1 MSVLLIQ
8 IKQYAIINVLYC
20 IFKPLPVSWPG
31 QDATHQHVLDPVWSE
46 GPILPDKLIDLVT
59 KDFDGH
65 EDSDSDHKESNG
77 FDSEDSDTDCSSDD
91 YDSE

>member
-8 IKQYAIINVLYC
+8 IKQYAMINVLYC

-46 GPILPDKLIDLVT
+46 GPILPDKLIGLVT

-65 EDSDSDHKESNG
+65 EDSDHKESNG

>member
-1 MSVLLIQ
+1 M
-8 IKQYAIINVLYC
+8 
-20 IFKPLPVSWPG
+20 
-31 QDATHQHVLDPVWSE
+31 WSE
-46 GPILPDKLIDLVT
+46 GPILPDKLVDLVI

-77 FDSEDSDTDCSSDD
+77 FDSEDSDTDYSSDD

>member
-1 MSVLLIQ
+1 M
-8 IKQYAIINVLYC
+8 
-20 IFKPLPVSWPG
+20 
-31 QDATHQHVLDPVWSE
+31 WSE
-46 GPILPDKLIDLVT
+46 GPILPDKIIDLVT

-77 FDSEDSDTDCSSDD
+77 FDSEDSDTDYSSDD